1 MMQHHRF
8 PILFIFLFLTSF
20 LFAQKFMRLE
30 VPGNIKKITYYVG
43 SSILYKL
50 DKVKG
55 NDIWYTD
62 VITDFDLD
70 RQEIIF
76 ENGRV
81 PISTI
86 LAVRK
91 VGKQP
96 LTKIIG
102 TTLMG
107 FGGSVLFYSIIGR
120 AQPCD
125 NCPQATVFGAATLGT
140 GWLLSKIGSAR
151 IFWLGTKRR
160 LRLFDLSVQ
169 KKDKD
174 AKV

>member
-1 MMQHHRF
+1 
-8 PILFIFLFLTSF
+8 
-20 LFAQKFMRLE
+20 MRLE
-30 VPGNIKKITYYVG
+30 VPGNIKKITYFVG
-43 SSILYKL
+43 SPIIYKL

-81 PISTI
+81 QISTI

-91 VGKQP
+91 VGKVP
-96 LTKIIG
+96 FTKTIG
-102 TTLMG
+102 NALMG
-107 FGGSVLFYSIIGR
+107 FGGSALFYSLVGR
-120 AQPCD
+120 AGPCD
-125 NCPQATVFGAATLGT
+125 NCPTATTVGATTLAA
-140 GWLLSKIGSAR
+140 GWLLTKIGRAR
-151 IFWLGTKRR
+151 IYWLGKKRR
-160 LRLFDLSVQ
+160 LRLFDLSIQ